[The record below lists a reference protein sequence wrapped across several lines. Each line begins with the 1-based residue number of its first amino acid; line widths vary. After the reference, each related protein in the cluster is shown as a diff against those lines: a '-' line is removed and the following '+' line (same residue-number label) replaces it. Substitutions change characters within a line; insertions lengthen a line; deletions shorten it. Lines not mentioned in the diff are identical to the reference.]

1 MIDKIMSVEQVPQE
15 LIRKSAKIT
24 PKDIDKVLT
33 SEKKISAKSE
43 FIRSLKFSV
52 LYNQVKLALEMLKD
66 YKTKKYT
73 DLPWKTITL
82 LTVATLYFL
91 NPFDLI
97 PDILPVIGYGDD
109 ALAFAGVFKAVQSDL
124 KKYCNWKG
132 YDPEKYF

>member
-1 MIDKIMSVEQVPQE
+1 MSSKDIPADLVKRSDKITS
-15 LIRKSAKIT
+15 
-24 PKDIDKVLT
+24 KDVDKVLS
-33 SEKKISAKSE
+33 SEKKISLKSE
-43 FIRSLKFSV
+43 ALNILNFKTLF
-52 LYNQVKLALEMLKD
+52 NQIKLTLEMLKD
-66 YKTKKYT
+66 YRAKSYT

-82 LTVATLYFL
+82 LTVAVLYFL

-97 PDILPVIGYGDD
+97 PDVLPVIGYGDD